1 MVLNKSSH
9 VVSDVTGPVAASD
22 VTACLPDEH
31 SVAAFERDGV
41 VCLRNAHSVA
51 WLAVIEQ
58 GIDTALAGGS
68 EDLDIVEKD
77 GDSGRFSYSSQAWKQ
92 VAPFRQ
98 FIFESRVAD
107 LSWPFLDSKSLTLY
121 YDFLLIKEP
130 GTARAATPW
139 HQDHAYYPLRGS
151 DVINCW
157 TALDRIPLET
167 ALRFWRGSH
176 AQKMIYQ
183 AAEFSGESDYRHLQT
198 DRPPPPEIDTDP
210 TAEILAT
217 DMNPGDMLVWDSHTF
232 HSAPGNTSSN
242 RRAAFSVN
250 WTGDGAVFHDMPS
263 LGTYRDDCIHDG
275 MPIAGD
281 RFPTLRTRESALR
294 RG

>member
-1 MVLNKSSH
+1 
-9 VVSDVTGPVAASD
+9 VAAY
-22 VTACLPDEH
+22 
-31 SVAAFERDGV
+31 ERDGV
-41 VCLRNAHSVA
+41 VCLRNAHSAA

-77 GDSGRFSYSSQAWKQ
+77 GDSGRFSYSSQAWQQ

-176 AQKMIYQ
+176 AQKVIYQ

-263 LGTYRDDCIHDG
+263 LGTYRDDGIHDG

>member
-41 VCLRNAHSVA
+41 VCLRNAHSAA
-51 WLAVIEQ
+51 WLVVIEQ
-58 GIDTALAGGS
+58 GIDTALTGGS

-107 LSWPFLDSKSLTLY
+107 LSWPFLNSKSLTLY

-176 AQKMIYQ
+176 AQKVIYQ

-250 WTGDGAVFHDMPS
+250 WTGDSAVFHDMPS

>member
-1 MVLNKSSH
+1 MVLNKSSNT
-9 VVSDVTGPVAASD
+9 VSDVTDFVVTCD

-31 SVAAFERDGV
+31 TVAAYARDGV
-41 VCLRNAHSVA
+41 VCLRNAHSAA
-51 WLAVIEQ
+51 WLTVIEQ
-58 GIDTALAGGS
+58 GIDAALAGGS
-68 EDLDIVEKD
+68 EDLDIVDKA
-77 GDSGRFSYSSQAWKQ
+77 GDSGRFSYSSQAWQQ
-92 VAPFRQ
+92 VAPFRR

-107 LSWPFLDSKSLTLY
+107 LSWPFLKSNSLTLY

-130 GTARAATPW
+130 GAARAATPW

-151 DVINCW
+151 NVINCW
-157 TALDRIPLET
+157 TALDPIPLET

-176 AQKMIYQ
+176 AQKLIYQ
-183 AAEFSGESDYRHLQT
+183 AAEFSGESDYQHLRT
-198 DRPPPPEIDTDP
+198 DRPPPPDIDADT
-210 TAEILAT
+210 TAEFLAI

-263 LGTYRDDCIHDG
+263 LGTYRDDGIQDG
-275 MPIAGD
+275 MPIAGE
-281 RFPTLRTRESALR
+281 RFPTLRTRDSV
-294 RG
+294 

>member
-176 AQKMIYQ
+176 AQKVIYQ

-263 LGTYRDDCIHDG
+263 LGTYRDDGIHDG
-275 MPIAGD
+275 MLIAGD

>member
-176 AQKMIYQ
+176 AQKVIYQ

-210 TAEILAT
+210 NAEILST

>member
-41 VCLRNAHSVA
+41 VCLRNAHSA
-51 WLAVIEQ
+51 TWLAVIEQ
-58 GIDTALAGGS
+58 GIDTALTGGS

-176 AQKMIYQ
+176 AQKVIYQ

>member
-1 MVLNKSSH
+1 MENNAS
-9 VVSDVTGPVAASD
+9 VVDIDSTLAVFNVANCFPGDDAVAAY
-22 VTACLPDEH
+22 
-31 SVAAFERDGV
+31 ERDGV
-41 VCLRNAHSVA
+41 VCLRNAHSAA

-58 GIDTALAGGS
+58 GIDTALTGGS

-77 GDSGRFSYSSQAWKQ
+77 GDSGRFSYSSEAWKQ

-130 GTARAATPW
+130 RTARAVTPW

-176 AQKMIYQ
+176 AQKIVYQ
-183 AAEFSGESDYRHLQT
+183 AAEFSGESDISICGPTVPHPLKLIQT
-198 DRPPPPEIDTDP
+198 QPLKFSPPI
-210 TAEILAT
+210 
-217 DMNPGDMLVWDSHTF
+217 
-232 HSAPGNTSSN
+232 
-242 RRAAFSVN
+242 
-250 WTGDGAVFHDMPS
+250 
-263 LGTYRDDCIHDG
+263 
-275 MPIAGD
+275 
-281 RFPTLRTRESALR
+281 
-294 RG
+294 

>member
-1 MVLNKSSH
+1 M
-9 VVSDVTGPVAASD
+9 
-22 VTACLPDEH
+22 
-31 SVAAFERDGV
+31 
-41 VCLRNAHSVA
+41 
-51 WLAVIEQ
+51 IEQ
-58 GIDTALAGGS
+58 GIDTALTGGS

-77 GDSGRFSYSSQAWKQ
+77 GDSGRFSYSSQAWQQ
-92 VAPFRQ
+92 VASFRQ

-107 LSWPFLDSKSLTLY
+107 LSWPFLDSKLLTLY

-157 TALDRIPLET
+157 TALDPIPLET

-263 LGTYRDDCIHDG
+263 LGTYRDDGIHDG
-275 MPIAGD
+275 MPIVGD

>member
-31 SVAAFERDGV
+31 AVAAFERDGV
-41 VCLRNAHSVA
+41 VCLRNAHSA
-51 WLAVIEQ
+51 ARLAVIEQ

-107 LSWPFLDSKSLTLY
+107 LSWPFLDSKLLTLY

-176 AQKMIYQ
+176 AQKVIYQ